1 MNIELSYF
9 KDVCKVQKN
18 YIDGKIDKKQYELQ
32 SQQLDED
39 YKKSLERRV
48 VFLQDDMVN
57 SIATKELVN
66 ILKRQNKH
74 SRLQ

>member
-1 MNIELSYF
+1 MNIELNYF
-9 KDVCKVQKN
+9 KAVCRVQKD
-18 YIDGKIDKKQYELQ
+18 YIDGKIDKKEYELL

-57 SIATKELVN
+57 SIATKELVK
-66 ILKRQNKH
+66 ILKDNNKY
-74 SRLQ
+74 RPQ